1 MATKQQ
7 PAPGWRE
14 YVDKWLAS
22 MKAAGYSAQTLK
34 TRRYQIQALSIGLG
48 GSPLETSTDDIIEWY
63 ADHDWKPE
71 TRKSSRNAAVSFFR
85 WLYSS
90 GRRADDPSEGLP
102 SVKRPQAHPRPCP
115 DRIILAALA
124 RATES
129 ERLMIRLGAECG
141 LRRAEIACV
150 SSRDVMDDLHGR
162 SLIVRG
168 KGDKQRIVPL
178 SDDLAAEIAGHD
190 GYLFPGRWEPHCE
203 QSYIGK
209 HVSALLGGGWTTHSL
224 RHRYATMTYQATADI
239 LLVSRLLGHESVET
253 TQRYVAL
260 PDSRLRAAVDAVALE
275 A

>member
-1 MATKQQ
+1 MATKQ

-14 YVDKWLAS
+14 YIDKWLDTL
-22 MKAAGYSAQTLK
+22 KAGGYSEQTRK
-34 TRRYQIQALSIGLG
+34 TRRYQIQALSLGLG
-48 GSPLETSTDDIIEWY
+48 GSPLDTTAEDIVEWY

-71 TRKSSRNAAVSFFR
+71 TRKSSRNAACSFFR
-85 WLYSS
+85 WLRTS
-90 GRRADDPSEGLP
+90 GRRADDPSALLP

-115 DRIILAALA
+115 DKVILAALA
-124 RATES
+124 KATAS

-150 SSRDVMDDLHGR
+150 NSRDVMDDLHGR

-178 SDDLAAEIAGHD
+178 PDDLASEIQAHD
-190 GYLFPGRWEPHCE
+190 GYLFPGRWEAHCE

-209 HVSALLGGGWTTHSL
+209 HVSALLGGGWSAHSL

-239 LLVSRLLGHESVET
+239 LLVSKLLGHASIET
-253 TQRYVAL
+253 TQRYVAM
-260 PDSRLRAAVDAVALE
+260 PDARLRVAVDAVRLAV
-275 A
+275 